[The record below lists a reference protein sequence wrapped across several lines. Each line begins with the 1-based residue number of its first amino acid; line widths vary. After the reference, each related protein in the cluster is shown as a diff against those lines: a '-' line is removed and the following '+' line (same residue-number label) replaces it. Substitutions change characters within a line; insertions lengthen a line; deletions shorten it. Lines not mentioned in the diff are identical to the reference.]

1 VNTYS
6 IYLGREDRLKL
17 LYSYPNGVA
26 PGTGTDWS
34 LATTILHWFN
44 LIMQR
49 DGLMALGASAAVRV
63 EGNADSP
70 SYFLELSGPAHA
82 ALQFPLYG
90 KCLPHFLAIGW
101 DALNT
106 VVPQIKAAGKWDPD
120 PDPAPYRPWRFF
132 LPFGMPLLNQRSVQF
147 FHYPPIR
154 LLETFQ
160 DYLYDPV
167 PIRWNELLA
176 ANGVSHPADYP
187 LYARVMDACPI
198 AAEDDQ
204 GSKTSTKG
212 DPVWGLIPIQYFPDY
227 QKQMMELMLNTA
239 PTSIYY
245 TIPVVVYGGHPKMQF
260 NNLYGT
266 KLGVNV
272 AAIADII
279 PGKKTP
285 ALGANHPYLFYY
297 IAQSANTNPPVNVG
311 SGKIVPANLK
321 QATSIMIQDLIVARW
336 QKVMSDDPSQDPQLV
351 LKDATAYW
359 NSPAHSA
366 QVNAL
371 VQHQGSLLYPDPN
384 SLDFEFAVS
393 LDQAMAGGAAAA
405 GSGS

>member
-1 VNTYS
+1 MNTYS
-6 IYLGREDRLKL
+6 IYLGREDRLQL

-26 PGTGTDWS
+26 PATGTSWS

-44 LIMQR
+44 LTLQR
-49 DGLMALGASAAVRV
+49 DGLAALKATAAIRV
-63 EGNADSP
+63 EGPDDSP
-70 SYFLELSGPAHA
+70 SYFLELSGPPKA
-82 ALQFPLYG
+82 ALQFPEYG
-90 KCLPHFLAIGW
+90 KRLTQFLANGW
-101 DALNT
+101 DALNNT
-106 VVPQIKAAGKWDPD
+106 IPQIQAAGKWDPD

-132 LPFGMPLLNQRSVQF
+132 LPLGMAMLNQRSLQF

-167 PIRWNELLA
+167 PFRCNELLA
-176 ANGVSHPADYP
+176 ANGVANAADYP
-187 LYARVMDACPI
+187 LYSTVVDATPI

-212 DPVWGLIPIQYFPDY
+212 DPVWGLIPIQYFPNY
-227 QKQMMELMLNTA
+227 QKAQIQLLLSA
-239 PTSIYY
+239 AARSDYY
-245 TIPVVVYGGHPKMQF
+245 TIPLIVYGGNPRKEF

-266 KLGVNV
+266 TLGVNV
-272 AAIADII
+272 AGTAEII

-285 ALGANHPYLFYY
+285 VLGANHPYLFYY

-321 QATSIMIQDLIVARW
+321 QATTTMIQDLIVARW
-336 QKVMSDDPSQDPQLV
+336 QKVMSDDPSQDPQAV
-351 LKDATAYW
+351 LAAATAYW
-359 NSPAHSA
+359 NAPAQTA

-371 VQHQGSLLYPDPN
+371 VQHQGSLTYPDPN
-384 SLDFEFAVS
+384 SLDFEFAIS
-393 LDQAMAGGAAAA
+393 LAQAQSAAAAA